1 MPLKDRQAV
10 MRKIEKLRG
19 KRRLVAICNFDRASD
34 PSSLPGLSIQFQE
47 DMKEPLFRVLKET
60 LKGAGKLDVFL
71 YTRGG
76 ATNAVWPI
84 VSLIREFDPDFEVL
98 IPYRAHSSGTM
109 LALAARKM
117 VMTNLSELSPIDPTT
132 ANQFNPRDAV
142 NTQAMLGI
150 AGEDVTAY
158 QEFWKGIIDF
168 SKDDGVSA
176 DNKFGTFHS
185 HMNRLATEI
194 HPLALGNVHRSYM
207 QIRVLAKMLL
217 AHQYDSDKKT
227 LTKIIDALTKGYY
240 SHNHMINR
248 HEALE
253 LFSKDHISFADEDL
267 SNELD
272 NLLRSYENDF
282 MMRHQFSLARFIADD
297 TEKEARFVGGAVE
310 SSKWSY
316 LNETSIRFR
325 QYLAPPSGVQI
336 QVPPGTIAPLVPG
349 LPRKYE
355 WQIVDQGWRRN
366 TKPKGVT
373 LC

>member
-10 MRKIEKLRG
+10 MQKVEKLRG

-60 LKGAGKLDVFL
+60 LKGAGELDVFL

-150 AGEDVTAY
+150 AVEDVTAY
-158 QEFWKGIIDF
+158 QEFWKGVIDF
-168 SKDDGVSA
+168 KRDDGVSA
-176 DNKFGTFHS
+176 DNKFATFHS

-194 HPLALGNVHRSYM
+194 HPLALGNVHRSY
-207 QIRVLAKMLL
+207 
-217 AHQYDSDKKT
+217 
-227 LTKIIDALTKGYY
+227 
-240 SHNHMINR
+240 
-248 HEALE
+248 
-253 LFSKDHISFADEDL
+253 
-267 SNELD
+267 
-272 NLLRSYENDF
+272 
-282 MMRHQFSLARFIADD
+282 
-297 TEKEARFVGGAVE
+297 
-310 SSKWSY
+310 
-316 LNETSIRFR
+316 R
-325 QYLAPPSGVQI
+325 QLG
-336 QVPPGTIAPLVPG
+336 
-349 LPRKYE
+349 
-355 WQIVDQGWRRN
+355 
-366 TKPKGVT
+366 
-373 LC
+373 